1 MAYHQLCMTPRELGE
16 RFRTRPSS
24 QPNDMSGVVKRAL
37 EEVCAV
43 FGATDALLV
52 WEETEEPWVIVG
64 TKRDEQFT
72 CREEKSDDAESFA
85 WEVPLSFP
93 IIAASGEGR
102 IYVATDRLDEA
113 TSLAA
118 DALGRLVG
126 EQLDRHLHVAAS
138 TREAVARERVRVARD
153 LHDGLLQSF
162 TGIVLQLETAHSILE
177 TQPDEAK
184 RMLTEAEAA
193 LMADQRELRSY
204 VQQLRPRAA
213 QAEAPFDFG
222 ARVDDLRA
230 RMDQQW
236 GIALSADVSHVDPSI
251 SKFLGYETFRLVH
264 EAVMN
269 SAKHGAAKNVDV
281 RVRTSDGKMRIEV
294 SDDGVG
300 FSFRGRLTLDR
311 IRETGSGPFMLA
323 ERVAALN
330 GDLVVDS
337 SEAGAHVEIA
347 VPLGFAGEGA

>member
-1 MAYHQLCMTPRELGE
+1 MSTPRELGL
-16 RFRTRPSS
+16 RFRSRPSL
-24 QPNDMSGVVKRAL
+24 QPSDMSGVIKRAL
-37 EEVCAV
+37 DEVCAL

-52 WEETEEPWVIVG
+52 WEEAEEPWVIVG
-64 TKRDEQFT
+64 TRRGEQFT
-72 CREEKSDDAESFA
+72 CREEKPDALASFV
-85 WEVPLSFP
+85 WDVPLVFD

-102 IYVATDRLDEA
+102 VYVAAEPPDDAAL
-113 TSLAA
+113 LAA
-118 DALGRLVG
+118 EAAGRLIG
-126 EQLDRHLHVAAS
+126 EQLDRHLHVAVS
-138 TREAVARERVRVARD
+138 THEAVERERVRVARD

-162 TGIVLQLETAHSILE
+162 TGIVLQLETAHNILAS
-177 TQPDEAK
+177 QPEEAK

-193 LMADQRELRSY
+193 LMSDQRELRSY
-204 VQQLRPRAA
+204 VQQLGPRAA
-213 QAEAPFDFG
+213 RVEAPFDFA
-222 ARVDDLRA
+222 ARVDDLRT
-230 RMDQQW
+230 RLGQQW
-236 GIALSADVSHVDPSI
+236 GILLTADVSRVDPSV

-281 RVRTSDGKMRIEV
+281 RVRTADGKMRIEV

-330 GDLVVDS
+330 GDLTVDS

>member
-1 MAYHQLCMTPRELGE
+1 MSAETMSNPRELGE
-16 RFRTRPSS
+16 RFRARPSP
-24 QPNDMSGVVKRAL
+24 QPNDLRGVIRRAL
-37 EEVCAV
+37 DEVCAL
-43 FGATDALLV
+43 FNAADALLV
-52 WEETEEPWVIVG
+52 WEEAEEPWVMVG
-64 TKRDEQFT
+64 TRRGDQFSCAEQQEAVT
-72 CREEKSDDAESFA
+72 WD
-85 WEVPLSFP
+85 VPLSFP
-93 IIAASGEGR
+93 IIAAGGEGTVF
-102 IYVATDRLDEA
+102 VATSAEPDDA
-113 TSLAA
+113 TRLAA
-118 DALGRLVG
+118 DAAGRLIG
-126 EQLDRHLHVAAS
+126 EQLDRHLHVATS
-138 TREAVARERVRVARD
+138 RREAVEGERVRVSRD

-162 TGIVLQLETAHSILE
+162 TGIVLQLETAHSILNE
-177 TQPDEAK
+177 QPEEAK

-204 VQQLRPRAA
+204 LQQLRPRATRK
-213 QAEAPFDFG
+213 ETPFDFS
-222 ARVDDLRA
+222 ARVDDLRT
-230 RMDQQW
+230 RLDQQW
-236 GIALSADVSHVDPSI
+236 GIAMSADVSHVDPNV

-281 RVRTSDGKMRIEV
+281 RVRTADGKMRIEV

-311 IRETGSGPFMLA
+311 IRATGDGPFMLA

>member
-1 MAYHQLCMTPRELGE
+1 MRNARELGL
-16 RFRTRPSS
+16 RFRSRPSP
-24 QPNDMSGVVKRAL
+24 QPGDMSGVIKRAL
-37 EEVCAV
+37 DDVCAL

-52 WEETEEPWVIVG
+52 WEESEEPWLVVG
-64 TKRDEQFT
+64 TRRGEQFT
-72 CREEKSDDAESFA
+72 CREERPDELASFV
-85 WEVPLSFP
+85 WDVPLSFD

-102 IYVATDRLDEA
+102 VFVATETPDDA
-113 TSLAA
+113 TRLAA
-118 DALGRLVG
+118 AAAGRLIG
-126 EQLDRHLHVAAS
+126 EELDRHLHVVVS
-138 TREAVARERVRVARD
+138 TREAVERERVRVARD

-162 TGIVLQLETAHSILE
+162 TGIVLQLETAHSILAA
-177 TQPDEAK
+177 QPDEAK

-193 LMADQRELRSY
+193 LMTDQRELRSY
-204 VQQLRPRAA
+204 VQQLRPRAVR
-213 QAEAPFDFG
+213 AEMPFDFA
-222 ARVDDLRA
+222 ARVDDLRT
-230 RMDQQW
+230 RLGQQW
-236 GIALSADVSHVDPSI
+236 GILLSADVSRVDPSV

-281 RVRTSDGKMRIEV
+281 RVHTAEGKMRIEV

-311 IRETGSGPFMLA
+311 IRETGDGPFMLA

-330 GDLVVDS
+330 GDLIVDS

>member
-1 MAYHQLCMTPRELGE
+1 MTPRELGE
-16 RFRTRPSS
+16 RFRTRPSP
-24 QPNDMSGVVKRAL
+24 QPSDMSGVIRRAL
-37 EEVCAV
+37 EEVCSIFA
-43 FGATDALLV
+43 ATDALLV
-52 WEETEEPWVIVG
+52 WEEAEEPWVMVG
-64 TKRDEQFT
+64 TLRGGQFT
-72 CREEKSDDAESFA
+72 CREEKPDDAASFA

-93 IIAASGEGR
+93 IVAANGEGR
-102 IYVATDRLDEA
+102 VFVDAPAPDDATN
-113 TSLAA
+113 LAA
-118 DALGRLVG
+118 EAVGRLIG
-126 EQLDRHLHVAAS
+126 EEFDRHLHVAAA
-138 TREAVARERVRVARD
+138 TRDAVARERVRVARD

-162 TGIVLQLETAHSILE
+162 TGIVLQLETAHSVLDA
-177 TQPDEAK
+177 QPEEAK
-184 RMLTEAEAA
+184 RILTEAEAA
-193 LMADQRELRSY
+193 LMSDQRELRSY

-213 QAEAPFDFG
+213 RAEMPFDFA

-230 RMDQQW
+230 RLDQQW
-236 GIALSADVSHVDPSI
+236 GIALSADVSRVDPAV

-281 RVRTSDGKMRIEV
+281 RVRTADGKMRIDV

-300 FSFRGRLTLDR
+300 FSFRGRMTLDR
-311 IRETGSGPFMLA
+311 IRETGNGPFMLA

-330 GDLVVDS
+330 GDLIVDS

>member
-1 MAYHQLCMTPRELGE
+1 MTTRELGE
-16 RFRTRPSS
+16 RFRTRPSP
-24 QPNDMSGVVKRAL
+24 QPNDMNGVIRRAL
-37 EEVCAV
+37 DEVCV
-43 FGATDALLV
+43 LFGATDAMLV
-52 WEETEEPWVIVG
+52 WEEAEEPWVMVG
-64 TKRDEQFT
+64 TRRGDQFT
-72 CREEKSDDAESFA
+72 CREEKPDGRHAFVWD
-85 WEVPLSFP
+85 VPLSIP
-93 IIAASGEGR
+93 IVAASGEGM
-102 IYVATDRLDEA
+102 IYVATSMPTEA
-113 TSLAA
+113 MLLAA
-118 DALGRLVG
+118 DAAGRLVG
-126 EQLDRHLHVAAS
+126 EQLDRHLHVSAR
-138 TREAVARERVRVARD
+138 TREAVERERVRVARD

-162 TGIVLQLETAHSILE
+162 TGIVLQLETVHSLLLS
-177 TQPDEAK
+177 QPDEAK

-213 QAEAPFDFG
+213 RTEMAFDFI

-230 RMDQQW
+230 RLDQQW
-236 GIALSADVSHVDPSI
+236 GIALSADLSHVDPSV

-269 SAKHGAAKNVDV
+269 SAKHGAAKKVDV
-281 RVRTSDGKMRIEV
+281 RVHTSDGKMRIEV

-311 IRETGSGPFMLA
+311 IRETGDGPFMLA

>member
-1 MAYHQLCMTPRELGE
+1 MHDARDLGA
-16 RFRTRPSS
+16 RFRARPTP
-24 QPNDMSGVVKRAL
+24 QPGDIAGVVERAL
-37 EEVCAV
+37 AEVCAL
-43 FGATDALLV
+43 FGARDAMLA
-52 WEETEEPWVIVG
+52 WEETEEPWVLVG
-64 TKRDEQFT
+64 TMRGGAFT
-72 CREEKSDDAESFA
+72 CTEERDAPG
-85 WEVPLSFP
+85 WNVPLVFD

-102 IYVATDRLDEA
+102 VFVDAPAPDDATR
-113 TSLAA
+113 LAA
-118 DALGRLVG
+118 AAAGRLIG
-126 EQLDRHLHVAAS
+126 EELDRHLHVVAAA
-138 TREAVARERVRVARD
+138 RQAGDRERVRVARD

-162 TGIVLQLETAHSILE
+162 TGIVLQLETAHSILAA
-177 TQPDEAK
+177 QPDEAK

-193 LMADQRELRSY
+193 LMNDQRELRSY
-204 VQQLRPRAA
+204 VQQLRPRGARV
-213 QAEAPFDFG
+213 ELPFDFA

-230 RMDQQW
+230 RMVQQW
-236 GIALSADVSHVDPSI
+236 GIALSTDVSRVDPTVSR
-251 SKFLGYETFRLVH
+251 FLGYETFRLVH

-281 RVRTSDGKMRIEV
+281 RVQTADGKMRIDV

-311 IRETGSGPFMLA
+311 IRETGNGPFMLA

>member
-1 MAYHQLCMTPRELGE
+1 M
-16 RFRTRPSS
+16 
-24 QPNDMSGVVKRAL
+24 NGVIRRAL
-37 EEVCAV
+37 EEVCAL
-43 FGATDALLV
+43 FCATDAMLV
-52 WEETEEPWVIVG
+52 WEEAEEPWVRVG
-64 TKRDEQFT
+64 TRRGDQFT
-72 CREEKSDDAESFA
+72 CREEKPDGRPSFF
-85 WEVPLSFP
+85 WDVPLSFP
-93 IIAASGEGR
+93 IVAASGEGM
-102 IYVATDRLDEA
+102 IYVATSTPTEA
-113 TSLAA
+113 MLLAA
-118 DALGRLVG
+118 DAAGRLIG
-126 EQLDRHLHVAAS
+126 EQLDRHLHVATS
-138 TREAVARERVRVARD
+138 TRQAAERERVRVARD

-162 TGIVLQLETAHSILE
+162 TGIVLQLETVHSLLLS
-177 TQPDEAK
+177 QPDEAK

-213 QAEAPFDFG
+213 RTEVAFDFT

-230 RMDQQW
+230 RLDQQW
-236 GIALSADVSHVDPSI
+236 GIVLSADVSRVDPSV

-269 SAKHGAAKNVDV
+269 SAKHGAAKKVDV
-281 RVRTSDGKMRIEV
+281 RVHTSDGKMRIEV

-311 IRETGSGPFMLA
+311 IRETGNGPFMLA

>member
-1 MAYHQLCMTPRELGE
+1 MSTPRELGE
-16 RFRTRPSS
+16 RFRARPST
-24 QPNDMSGVVKRAL
+24 QPNDASGVIKRAL
-37 EEVCAV
+37 DEVCAI
-43 FGATDALLV
+43 FGAADALLV
-52 WEETEEPWVIVG
+52 WEEAEEPWVIVG
-64 TKRDEQFT
+64 TLRGGAFT
-72 CREEKSDDAESFA
+72 CFEEHESVE
-85 WEVPLSFP
+85 WDVPLSFP
-93 IIAASGEGR
+93 IIAASGEGMV
-102 IYVATDRLDEA
+102 YVATNAAPDDA
-113 TSLAA
+113 TLLAA
-118 DALGRLVG
+118 AAAGRLVG

-138 TREAVARERVRVARD
+138 RREAVEGERVRVARD

-162 TGIVLQLETAHSILE
+162 TGIVLQLETAHSIMAA
-177 TQPDEAK
+177 QPEEAK

-204 VQQLRPRAA
+204 LQQLRPRAA
-213 QAEAPFDFG
+213 RKEMPFDFG
-222 ARVDDLRA
+222 ARVDDLRM
-230 RMDQQW
+230 RLDQQW
-236 GIALSADVSHVDPSI
+236 GITMSADISRVDPGV

-269 SAKHGAAKNVDV
+269 SAKHGAAKKVDV
-281 RVRTSDGKMRIEV
+281 RVHTADGKMRIEV

-311 IRETGSGPFMLA
+311 IRETGNGPFMLA

>member
-1 MAYHQLCMTPRELGE
+1 MTSRELGE
-16 RFRTRPSS
+16 RFRTRPSA
-24 QPNDMSGVVKRAL
+24 QPNDMNGVIKRAL
-37 EEVCAV
+37 DEVCAI
-43 FGATDALLV
+43 FGASDALLV
-52 WEETEEPWVIVG
+52 WEEAEEPWVMVG
-64 TKRDEQFT
+64 TRRGGQFT
-72 CREEKSDDAESFA
+72 CSEEKSDDAASFS
-85 WEVPLSFP
+85 WNVPLSFP
-93 IIAASGEGR
+93 IVAASGEGR
-102 IYVATDRLDEA
+102 IFVVASAPDDA
-113 TSLAA
+113 TTLAG
-118 DALGRLVG
+118 DAVGRLVG
-126 EQLDRHLHVAAS
+126 EQIDRHLHVVTS
-138 TREAVARERVRVARD
+138 TRQAAEGERVRVARD

-162 TGIVLQLETAHSILE
+162 TGIVLQLETAHSIMAS
-177 TQPDEAK
+177 QPDEAK
-184 RMLTEAEAA
+184 RMLTEVEAA

-204 VQQLRPRAA
+204 VQQLRPRGVR
-213 QAEAPFDFG
+213 AETPFDFT

-230 RMDQQW
+230 RLDQQW
-236 GIALSADVSHVDPSI
+236 GIALSADVSRVDPTI

-281 RVRTSDGKMRIEV
+281 RVQTADGKMRIEV

-300 FSFRGRLTLDR
+300 FSFRGRLTLER